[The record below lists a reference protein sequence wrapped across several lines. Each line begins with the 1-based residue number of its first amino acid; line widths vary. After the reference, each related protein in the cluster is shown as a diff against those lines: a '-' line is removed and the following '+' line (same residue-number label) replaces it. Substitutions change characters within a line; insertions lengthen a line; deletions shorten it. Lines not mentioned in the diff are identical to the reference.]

1 MGTEGRHTV
10 HDPQADPRCPACGQ
24 PVGTAIRRHKVLGAW
39 VPVWE
44 ARPCHNPNCSL
55 FGRKADGSRPT
66 GAAPDDAEDAKG
78 SGGAGS
84 GEGSAGTAGTGTGGA
99 EAAST
104 QVTGKNDETGRSQ
117 APG

>member
-1 MGTEGRHTV
+1 MGTEGRRTV
-10 HDPQADPRCPACGQ
+10 HDPQAEPHCPACGQ
-24 PVGTAIRRHKVLGAW
+24 SVGTAIKRHKVLGAW

-44 ARPCHNPNCSL
+44 ARPCHNPDCEL

-66 GAAPDDAEDAKG
+66 AAAPDDAEGAA
-78 SGGAGS
+78 GAGS
-84 GEGSAGTAGTGTGGA
+84 GERSEATEGTATGGA

-104 QVTGKNDETGRSQ
+104 QLTGKNGETGRSQ